1 MAKTYNRKE
10 VQDLLLALERSAS
23 DTISVAREASTGAQK
38 GRYDTYAR
46 FRERCD
52 DFNTLSILIEYRLKN
67 IAGGHAADLEDKFNE
82 LSAFMLSATLQTSL
96 FFLRVLVETPTLP
109 LGSRDIFA
117 AELRSLHGVRERIQN
132 EKYAPKLTE
141 RTLADIKVAE
151 DILEVIIDKAPAL
164 LNLGIPD
171 SSV

>member
-10 VQDLLLALERSAS
+10 VQELLTALERSAG
-23 DTISVAREASTGAQK
+23 DTIMVAREASVGAEV

-46 FRERCD
+46 FREKCD

-67 IAGGHAADLEDKFNE
+67 IAGGQAKDLEDKFNE

-96 FFLRVLVETPTLP
+96 FFLRVLAETESLP
-109 LGSRDIFA
+109 LGSRDIFTG
-117 AELRSLHGVRERIQN
+117 ELRSLHSVREHIQS
-132 EKYAPKLTE
+132 EKYANKLTD

-151 DILEVIIDKAPAL
+151 DILEVIIDRAPGL
-164 LNLGIPD
+164 LNLGLPQEP
-171 SSV
+171 